1 MKVGI
6 VGLGLIGGSLAKA
19 YKRSGNEVLGYN
31 RSRSTLDFAKISGAV
46 DGELTD
52 ENIKECDLIL
62 ICLTIDA
69 SVKWLEDHADDFGEG
84 QIVIDC
90 CGIKKRICETGFALA
105 AEHGFMFIG
114 GHPMAG
120 RQYGGFKNSRDD
132 IFDGAT
138 MVLVT
143 ESRDDIELL
152 ARLKALFKPAGFGKL
167 SFMTADQHDD
177 MIAFTSQ
184 MTHIASNAFVK
195 EESRYPAGFP
205 VGGSFRDFT
214 RVADLNENMW
224 ADLIMENKDFL
235 LKELTNY
242 IDELGKY
249 KAAIENDDEDALKAL
264 FVEGTQS
271 KRAADLKDP
280 VLTMEI

>member
-1 MKVGI
+1 MKFGI

-19 YKRSGNEVLGYN
+19 YKRAGAEVLGWN
-31 RSRSTLDFAKISGAV
+31 RKRSTFEFAQISGAV
-46 DGELTD
+46 DAELTGD
-52 ENIKECDLIL
+52 NIKECDAVFL
-62 ICLTIDA
+62 CLTIDA
-69 SVKWLEDHADDFGEG
+69 SVEWLKAHADEFGEG
-84 QIVIDC
+84 QIVMDC
-90 CGIKKRICETGFALA
+90 CGIKKRICEEGFALA
-105 AEHGFMFIG
+105 AEHGFVFIG

-120 RQYGGFKNSRDD
+120 RQYGGFKNSRND
-132 IFDGAT
+132 IFDSAT

-143 ESRDDIELL
+143 ERRDDIGLL
-152 ARLKALFKPAGFGKL
+152 EKLKTLIAPAGFGKL

-184 MTHIASNAFVK
+184 MTHIAANAFVK
-195 EESRYPAGFP
+195 EESRYPSGFP

-224 ADLIMENKDFL
+224 SELIFENKTYL

-242 IDELGKY
+242 IDELGRY
-249 KAAIENDDEDALKAL
+249 RTAIENDDEEALKEL
-264 FVEGTQS
+264 FRVGTKS
-271 KRAADLKDP
+271 KRIADLKDP